1 MRNRIDVYEQ
11 STKLQTTVT
20 PVNILD
26 AINFC
31 VEAWQSVKGDTI
43 RNCWHKTGILPD
55 SREVEMPLAEIKS
68 DTESVQQLIDKVGF
82 EEPMTEKNILMLM
95 TM

>member
-1 MRNRIDVYEQ
+1 MRNRIDAYKR
-11 STKLQTTVT
+11 STELQTAVT

-43 RNCWHKTGILPD
+43 RNCWRKTGILPD
-55 SREVEMPLAEIKS
+55 SGELLAEIES
-68 DTESVQQLIDKVGF
+68 DTESVTV
-82 EEPMTEKNILMLM
+82 N
-95 TM
+95 